1 MVTVSQPPLRVAHLL
16 LRGKQAVQ
24 RCSRGKQAVQVV
36 EHCAMAPIT
45 NAHLAV
51 QLGTLS
57 NCCAA
62 AATFFMCKLPWL
74 SSRAASSAQCV
85 LKAASSPRVDSKNL
99 LTSAQATLCT
109 VTRESRPRSN
119 INSSFLSHVVLTFRK
134 SNELVVV
141 SSSILAGCA
150 TLLIK
155 QSDSWRQLWAAASRA
170 IASNV
175 RVRLFH

>member
-1 MVTVSQPPLRVAHLL
+1 MLLLLLLLLLMHLLLL

-45 NAHLAV
+45 IAHLAV

-85 LKAASSPRVDSKNL
+85 LKAASSPRVDAKQL
-99 LTSAQATLCT
+99 LTYSQVILCS
-109 VTRESRPRSN
+109 VTSESRSR
-119 INSSFLSHVVLTFRK
+119 INNTSASLPHVVLTLRK
-134 SNELVVV
+134 SEELVADRF
-141 SSSILAGCA
+141 SILAGCA
-150 TLLIK
+150 TLLTEQTK
-155 QSDSWRQLWAAASRA
+155 
-170 IASNV
+170 
-175 RVRLFH
+175 